1 MRKADDDPQVLKRAS
16 HEPMTEEELEES
28 KKYPLTREK
37 WGAPTNPIIIRK
49 ASDEPSP

>member
-1 MRKADDDPQVLKRAS
+1 MTDKKPLVFKRAS

-37 WGAPTNPIIIRK
+37 WGAPTDPIIIRK
-49 ASDEPSP
+49 APDPSKPE

>member
-1 MRKADDDPQVLKRAS
+1 MTDKKPPVLKRAS

-37 WGAPTNPIIIRK
+37 WGTMPPPIVIREAP
-49 ASDEPSP
+49 DPSKPE